1 MCRAWEEIK
10 KEWQEAAKESGM
22 EQGLEQGLEQGIE
35 QGKAL
40 GRIQA
45 VLNMIDFGIS
55 KEKILTKYTME
66 EYNMAER
73 QLILKN

>member
-22 EQGLEQGLEQGIE
+22 EQGLEQGKTL
-35 QGKAL
+35 A
-40 GRIQA
+40 RIQA

-55 KEKILTKYTME
+55 KEQILTKYTME